1 MRSPFLSWLMTL
13 DGTFLDCERLNSITI
28 PSSVTSI
35 GSYVFKRNDC
45 NTELTITYQGT
56 ENQWNVISKDNNW
69 NGDAPYSMIIE
80 FDPPQP

>member
-13 DGTFLDCERLNSITI
+13 DGTFFDCESLISIAI

-35 GSYVFKRNDC
+35 GSNVFKRNDS

-56 ENQWNVISKDNNW
+56 ENQWNSIDKDNNW
-69 NGDAPYSMIIE
+69 DNDAPYSMSIVYA
-80 FDPPQP
+80 PQS